1 MKLRQSDSKFPALS
15 AISEEVS
22 ASFETSLYI
31 YMKFACDSLLLSNP
45 VSKLIVF
52 LNKEIVF
59 DFHYHIFMRL
69 H

>member
-1 MKLRQSDSKFPALS
+1 MKLGQSDFKFFALC
-15 AISEEVS
+15 AISKEVS

-31 YMKFACDSLLLSNP
+31 HMMFACNSLLSNP
-45 VSKLIVF
+45 VSKVIVF